1 MRFYINQLLNLS
13 RVKKQLIMVGFDL
26 LLIPLSLLLAYAL
39 KFNNYFPVDIIYNDL
54 WIFYFMPIIVIPLFI
69 KNGLYRS
76 VLKYMGYHV
85 IIATM
90 RSITIACLLI
100 LLYVNIFDISASVTA
115 ILTFWFVAIL
125 LTIGSRYIL
134 KLSLYYSDY
143 NKKQVGIYGAGK
155 TGAQLID
162 NLKGSSEYIPV
173 ALFDDNASKWGA
185 VVNSIWVSSPEDMD
199 EVIKVHNIKLIL
211 LAITTLANEER
222 KKILRNIANY
232 PVEVR
237 VITSIENI
245 ISGQINFESVKK
257 VDVLDI
263 LGREPVKPS
272 GKLLNKNIKGKSI
285 LVTGAGGSI
294 GSELCEQ
301 IVKLSPKQIVILDHS
316 EFAIYKIN
324 NFLKSLTHIKV
335 IPILTSVTESEQI
348 LSTIKKYKIDT
359 IYHAAAYKHVPMVE
373 LNPFDGIRNNIL
385 GTHVIVKA
393 AIECK
398 VKTFILISTDKAVR
412 PTNVMGATKRFSEL
426 ILQAAQD
433 ESIETCFS
441 MVRFGNVLDSAGSVV
456 PLFREQ
462 IKLGG
467 PVTVTSQ
474 DVTRYFMSIQEAV
487 QLVIQAGAMAKGGD
501 VFVLDM
507 GEPIKIYDL
516 AQKMIHL
523 SGFQPITLENPNGEI
538 EIKITGLRPGEK
550 LFEELLIGN
559 NVFTTDHPQIMQA
572 REIKYSWK
580 EMEMAIQQ
588 IVYAIKNIDL
598 ELIRTTLIDFID
610 GYEPSIDAFPYEA
623 SDSKYDDEYI
633 KAIETREKSYL
644 KGLS

>member
-1 MRFYINQLLNLS
+1 MRYYINQLLNLT
-13 RVKKQLIMVGFDL
+13 RFKKQLIMVGFDF
-26 LLIPLSLLLAYAL
+26 LLIVVSLMLAYAL
-39 KFNNYFPVDIIYNDL
+39 KFNNYLPLDMILADFWL
-54 WIFYFMPIIVIPLFI
+54 FYLTPIIVIPLFI

-85 IIATM
+85 ILATM
-90 RSITIACLLI
+90 RSITIVCLL
-100 LLYVNIFDISASVTA
+100 LLVLMSIFHLSNEIST
-115 ILTFWFVAIL
+115 IFIFWFVSIL
-125 LTIGSRYIL
+125 IIVGSRYFL

-143 NKKQVGIYGAGK
+143 NKKSVAIYGAGK

-162 NLKGSSEYIPV
+162 NLKGSAEYVPV
-173 ALFDDNASKWGA
+173 ALFDDDKNKWGA
-185 VVNSIWVSSPEDMD
+185 VVNSIWVYSPEEMD
-199 EVIKVHNIKLIL
+199 EVIKEKNIKLIL
-211 LAITTLANEER
+211 LTITTLSSNER
-222 KKILRNIANY
+222 KKILRKIANS

-237 VITSIENI
+237 VITSLENI

-272 GKLLNKNIKGKSI
+272 GKLLNKNIKGKNI

-294 GSELCEQ
+294 GSELCKQ
-301 IVKLSPKQIVILDHS
+301 IIKLSPKLIIILDHS

-324 NFLKSLTHIKV
+324 NFLKTLTDIKV
-335 IPILTSVTESEQI
+335 IPILTSVTQYDQI
-348 LSTIKKYKIDT
+348 LFTLKKYEINT

-385 GTHVIVKA
+385 GTYSLVKA
-393 AIECK
+393 AIQSE
-398 VKTFILISTDKAVR
+398 VEEFILISTDKAVR

-433 ESIETCFS
+433 ETNRTCFS

-462 IKLGG
+462 IKSGG
-467 PVTVTSQ
+467 PVTVTSP

-507 GEPIKIYDL
+507 GEPVKIYDL

-523 SGFQPITLENPNGEI
+523 SGFQPMTVENIDGDI

-550 LFEELLIGN
+550 LYEELLIGN
-559 NVFTTDHPQIMQA
+559 NVFITDHDQIMQA
-572 REIKYSWK
+572 REVKYSWEK
-580 EMEMAIQQ
+580 IERGIQKIIYSTNEM
-588 IVYAIKNIDL
+588 DL
-598 ELIRTTLIDFID
+598 KLIEKILIEFID
-610 GYEPSIDAFPYEA
+610 GYKPFMGTFTDKNIDENSHYV
-623 SDSKYDDEYI
+623 K
-633 KAIETREKSYL
+633 KIESAEQSHL
-644 KGLS
+644 KGIS

>member
-1 MRFYINQLLNLS
+1 MRFYINQLLQLS
-13 RVKKQLIMVGFDL
+13 RFKKQLIMVGFDVTL
-26 LLIPLSLLLAYAL
+26 LPLSLILAYAL
-39 KFNNYFPVDIIYNDL
+39 RFNNYFPLDVILRDQRL
-54 WIFYFMPIIVIPLFI
+54 FYFMPIIVIPLFVR
-69 KNGLYRS
+69 NGLYRS

-85 IIATM
+85 IVAAM
-90 RSITIACLLI
+90 RSITLSCLL
-100 LLYVNIFDISASVTA
+100 LLLFINIFELFTSIST
-115 ILTFWFVAIL
+115 ILTFWFVSIL
-125 LTIGSRYIL
+125 IIVGSRYLL
-134 KLSLYYSDY
+134 KIFVYYSDY
-143 NKKQVGIYGAGK
+143 NKKQVAIYGAGK
-155 TGAQLID
+155 TGAQLIE
-162 NLKGSSEYIPV
+162 NLKGSGEYVPV
-173 ALFDDNASKWGA
+173 ALFDDDESKWGA
-185 VVNSIWVSSPEDMD
+185 VVNSIWVRNPD
-199 EVIKVHNIKLIL
+199 EMNVVIKEKKIKLIL
-211 LAITTLANEER
+211 LAVTTLSPDDR
-222 KKILRNIANY
+222 KKVLRKLANF

-237 VITSIENI
+237 VITSLENI

-263 LGREPVKPS
+263 LGREPVNPS
-272 GKLLNKNIKGKSI
+272 KKLLNKNIKNKNI

-294 GSELCEQ
+294 GTELCKQ
-301 IVKLSPKQIVILDHS
+301 IIKLSPNQIIVLDHS

-324 NFLKSLTHIKV
+324 NLLKSLTDIQV
-335 IPILTSVTESEQI
+335 IPVLTSVTQFEQI
-348 LSTIKKYKIDT
+348 LFTLKKYKIDT

-385 GTHVIVKA
+385 GTHTIVKA
-393 AIECK
+393 AIECEIE
-398 VKTFILISTDKAVR
+398 TFILISTDKAVR

-426 ILQAAQD
+426 ILQAAQM
-433 ESIETCFS
+433 ESTKTCFS

-462 IKLGG
+462 IKNGG
-467 PVTVTSQ
+467 PVTVTSP

-523 SGFQPITLENPNGEI
+523 SGFQPITAENPDGEI

-559 NVFTTDHPQIMQA
+559 NVFITDHPQIMQA
-572 REIKYSWK
+572 REMKCSWEK
-580 EMEMAIQQ
+580 IEIAIQK
-588 IVYAIKNIDL
+588 IVYASEQIDL
-598 ELIRTTLIDFID
+598 KLIKTVLIEFID
-610 GYEPSIDAFPYEA
+610 GYKPSIEAFP
-623 SDSKYDDEYI
+623 DETLHGYHQYI
-633 KAIETREKSYL
+633 KEVKATSKSHL